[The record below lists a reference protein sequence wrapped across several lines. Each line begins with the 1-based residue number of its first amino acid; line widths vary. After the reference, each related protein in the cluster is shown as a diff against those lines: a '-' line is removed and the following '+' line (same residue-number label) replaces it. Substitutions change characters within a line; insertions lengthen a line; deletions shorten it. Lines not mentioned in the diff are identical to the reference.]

1 MGGSGRQSKGG
12 DTLSRGGGR
21 GVAKQLGVEGEGG
34 GGSGGWMGDR
44 GVTLGFPLLLM
55 GGGGV
60 ETEGETGD
68 AEVTGVLT
76 QLDAQFDL
84 KKCSDKFIN
93 EVTQAIIIASG
104 SSLAKKRAVQ

>member
-1 MGGSGRQSKGG
+1 MRGGGRQSEGG
-12 DTLSRGGGR
+12 DTLRRGGGR
-21 GVAKQLGVEGEGG
+21 GVAKQLGVEGDGGGG
-34 GGSGGWMGDR
+34 GGSGGWV
-44 GVTLGFPLLLM
+44 GVPLGFPLLLM

-84 KKCSDKFIN
+84 KIF
-93 EVTQAIIIASG
+93 
-104 SSLAKKRAVQ
+104 R